1 MTERQKSDADCVARA
16 RSLIARAA
24 IGVEQLENVAGQA
37 FCRLTALM
45 GMLARLEEL
54 ARSCDPEAV
63 EAALLDTATVC
74 REAEIL
80 LRYLL
85 DARQWESVRAALN
98 GKGRTQSLACLS
110 GSLATGG

>member
-1 MTERQKSDADCVARA
+1 MEEQHNSDADCVARA

-24 IGVEQLENVAGQA
+24 IGVEQLEKVAGQA
-37 FCRLTALM
+37 FCRLTALL
-45 GMLARLEEL
+45 GMLARLEAL
-54 ARSCDPEAV
+54 AQSCDPDDV
-63 EAALLDTATVC
+63 EAALLDAATVC

-85 DARQWESVRAALN
+85 DARQWESIRVALN
-98 GKGRTQSLACLS
+98 GKDRPRTPARLS